1 MTLHSTL
8 FSTDRMAQN
17 KTPKYKHVLLIRFS
31 AIGDVA
37 MTVPVVYSLAKAF
50 PDRRFTMLSNV
61 RFAPFFAGMPDN
73 VSFMGVDLKKDYHG
87 FGAMLK
93 LFFQLRKKHFD
104 AVADLHGVLRT
115 TALSIFFRMF
125 FTKVK
130 RIDKDRRSRKR
141 LTRLKNK
148 DLTPRLTS
156 FDRYRIVLEK
166 LGFVFELGFRSIF
179 GDGKAD
185 LSLVNGIIGE
195 KDCTWVGIAPFAA
208 HKGKIYP
215 LYLMEEVV
223 SQIDSACLCRQFVFA
238 YGKERSLVEEWAQKY
253 RSVEIIDPRL
263 GLQGE
268 LALISNME
276 VMVAMDSSNMHLA
289 SITATPV
296 VSVWGATHPAAG
308 FMGWGQ
314 NPDNCIQLDLPCR
327 PCSIYGKKECIY
339 SDYRCLTGIDPDAV
353 FAKVKMQL
361 GTVPFCTCESKRL

>member
-61 RFAPFFAGMPDN
+61 RFAPFFAGMPGN
-73 VSFMGVDLKKDYHG
+73 VTFMGVDLKKDYHG
-87 FGAMLK
+87 FGAMFK
-93 LFFQLRKKHFD
+93 LFLRLRKQHFD

-185 LSLVNGIIGE
+185 LSTVKGIVGD
-195 KDCTWVGIAPFAA
+195 KDCIWVGIAPFAA

-361 GTVPFCTCESKRL
+361 GTVPFCTC

>member
-1 MTLHSTL
+1 
-8 FSTDRMAQN
+8 MAQN
-17 KTPKYKHVLLIRFS
+17 KEPKYRNILLVRFS

-37 MTVPVVYSLAKAF
+37 MTVPVITSLAKAY

-61 RFAPFFAGMPDN
+61 RFAPFFAGMPQN
-73 VSFMGVDLKKDYHG
+73 VSFIGVDLKKDYHG

-93 LFFQLRKKHFD
+93 LFFRLRKNHFD
-104 AVADLHGVLRT
+104 AMADLHGVLRT
-115 TALSIFFRMF
+115 TALTIFFRLF
-125 FTKVK
+125 FTKVC

-141 LTRLKNK
+141 LTRQKNK

-166 LGFVFELGFRSIF
+166 LGFGFNMDFRSIF
-179 GDGKAD
+179 GGEKAD
-185 LSLVNGIIGE
+185 LSSVKEIVGE

-253 RSVEIIDPRL
+253 RSVEVIDTRL
-263 GLQGE
+263 GLEGE

-276 VMVAMDSSNMHLA
+276 VMLAMDSSNMHLA

-296 VSVWGATHPAAG
+296 VSIWGATHPVAG
-308 FMGWGQ
+308 FLGWGQ
-314 NPDNCIQLDLPCR
+314 KPDDCIQLDLPCR

-339 SDYRCLTGIDPDAV
+339 GDYRCLTGIDPDAV
-353 FAKVKMQL
+353 FAKVKRYL
-361 GTVPFCTCESKRL
+361 

>member
-1 MTLHSTL
+1 M
-8 FSTDRMAQN
+8 DPN
-17 KTPKYKHVLLIRFS
+17 NPKYKNILLIRFS

-37 MTVPVVYSLAKAF
+37 MTVPVLESVAKAY
-50 PDRRFTMLSNV
+50 PDRHFTMLSNA
-61 RFAPFFAGMPDN
+61 RFAPFFAGMPKN

-93 LFFQLRKKHFD
+93 LFLQLRKRRFD

-115 TALSIFFRMF
+115 TALSIFYRLF

-130 RIDKDRRSRKR
+130 RIDKDRHSRKR

-156 FDRYRIVLEK
+156 FDRYHIVLGK
-166 LGFVFELGFRSIF
+166 LGFAFELNFRSIF
-179 GDGKAD
+179 GDGKGN
-185 LSLVNGIIGE
+185 LSSIKAIVGE
-195 KDCTWVGIAPFAA
+195 KDCIWVGIAPFAA

-215 LYLMEEVV
+215 LYLMEDVV

-263 GLQGE
+263 GLEGE
-268 LALISNME
+268 LVLISNME
-276 VMVAMDSSNMHLA
+276 VMLGMDSSNMHLA

-296 VSVWGATHPAAG
+296 VSVWGATHPIAG
-308 FMGWGQ
+308 FLGWGQ
-314 NPDNCIQLDLPCR
+314 KEEDCIQLDLPCR

-339 SDYRCLTGIDPDAV
+339 NDYRCLTGIDPDKV
-353 FAKVKMQL
+353 FAKVKSYL
-361 GTVPFCTCESKRL
+361 

>member
-1 MTLHSTL
+1 
-8 FSTDRMAQN
+8 MAPSN
-17 KTPKYKHVLLIRFS
+17 PKYNNILLIRFS

-37 MTVPVVYSLAKAF
+37 MTVPVLESVAKAY
-50 PDRRFTMLSNV
+50 PDKHFTMLSNA
-61 RFAPFFAGMPDN
+61 RFAPFFAEMPEN
-73 VSFMGVDLKKDYHG
+73 VSFIGVDLKKDYHG

-93 LFFQLRKKHFD
+93 LFLKLHKRHFD

-115 TALSIFFRMF
+115 TALSFFFRSC

-130 RIDKDRRSRKR
+130 RIDKDRRSRKS
-141 LTRLKNK
+141 LTRFKNK
-148 DLTPRLTS
+148 DLNPRLTS
-156 FDRYRIVLEK
+156 FERYRQVLEK
-166 LGFVFELGFRSIF
+166 LGFGFELNFRSIF

-185 LSLVNGIIGE
+185 LSAIKNITGD

-238 YGKERSLVEEWAQKY
+238 YGKERS
-253 RSVEIIDPRL
+253 PRL
-263 GLQGE
+263 GLEGE
-268 LALISNME
+268 LKLISNME
-276 VMVAMDSSNMHLA
+276 VMLAMDSSNMHLA

-339 SDYRCLTGIDPDAV
+339 SDYRCLTGIDPDKV
-353 FAKVKMQL
+353 MAKVKTYL
-361 GTVPFCTCESKRL
+361 

>member
-1 MTLHSTL
+1 
-8 FSTDRMAQN
+8 MAPN
-17 KTPKYKHVLLIRFS
+17 KNPKYKNVLLIRFS

-37 MTVPVVYSLAKAF
+37 MTVPVIDSLAKAF
-50 PDRRFTMLSNV
+50 PEKHFTVLSNV
-61 RFAPFFAGMPDN
+61 RFAPFFAGMPGN

-93 LFFQLRKKHFD
+93 LFLRLRKNHFD

-115 TALSIFFRMF
+115 TALTIFFRLF
-125 FTKVK
+125 FTKVR

-141 LTRLKNK
+141 LTRQKNK
-148 DLTPRLTS
+148 DLTPRVTS

-166 LGFVFELGFRSIF
+166 LGFGFDVKFRSIF
-179 GDGKAD
+179 GDEKAN
-185 LSLVNGIIGE
+185 LSSVRDIVGD
-195 KDCTWVGIAPFAA
+195 KDCPWIGIAPFAA

-215 LYLMEEVV
+215 LYLMEDVV
-223 SQIDSACLCRQFVFA
+223 AQLDSACLCRQFVFA
-238 YGKERSLVEEWAQKY
+238 YGKERSFVEEWAQKY

-263 GLQGE
+263 GLEGE

-276 VMVAMDSSNMHLA
+276 VMLAMDSSNMHLA

-296 VSVWGATHPAAG
+296 VSIWGATHPAAG

-314 NPDNCIQLDLPCR
+314 NPEDCIQLDLPCR

-339 SDYRCLTGIDPDAV
+339 SDYRCLTGIDPDTV
-353 FAKVKMQL
+353 FAKVKAYL
-361 GTVPFCTCESKRL
+361 

>member
-1 MTLHSTL
+1 
-8 FSTDRMAQN
+8 MAQN
-17 KTPKYKHVLLIRFS
+17 NTPKYKHILLIRFS

-37 MTVPVVYSLAKAF
+37 MTVPVVYSLAKAY
-50 PDRRFTMLSNV
+50 PDKHFTMLSNV

-73 VSFMGVDLKKDYHG
+73 VSFLGVDLKKDYHG

-93 LFFQLRKKHFD
+93 LFFRLRKKHFD

-185 LSLVNGIIGE
+185 LSTVKGIVGN
-195 KDCTWVGIAPFAA
+195 KDCIWVGIAPFAA

-223 SQIDSACLCRQFVFA
+223 SQIDSACLCRQFLFA

-339 SDYRCLTGIDPDAV
+339 SDYRCLTGIDPDLV
-353 FAKVKMQL
+353 FAKVKAYL
-361 GTVPFCTCESKRL
+361 

>member
-1 MTLHSTL
+1 
-8 FSTDRMAQN
+8 MAPS
-17 KTPKYKHVLLIRFS
+17 KPKYKNVLLIRFS

-37 MTVPVVYSLAKAF
+37 MTVPVIQSLADAY
-50 PDRRFTMLSNV
+50 PDVHFTVLSNV
-61 RFAPFFAGMPDN
+61 RFAPFYAKMPSN

-93 LFFQLRKKHFD
+93 LFFQLRKRHFD

-115 TALSIFFRMF
+115 TALSIFYRMF
-125 FTKVK
+125 FTRVS
-130 RIDKDRRSRKR
+130 RIDKDRSSRKR
-141 LTRLKNK
+141 LTRQKNK

-156 FDRYRIVLEK
+156 FERYRVVLEK
-166 LGFVFELGFRSIF
+166 LGFKFELRFSSIF
-179 GDGKAD
+179 GDGKGD
-185 LSLVNGIIGE
+185 LSSIKGIIGD

-263 GLQGE
+263 GLEGE
-268 LALISNME
+268 LVLISNMA
-276 VMVAMDSSNMHLA
+276 VMLGMDSSNMHLA
-289 SITATPV
+289 SIVGTPV
-296 VSVWGATHPAAG
+296 VSIWGATHPVAG

-314 NPDNCIQLDLPCR
+314 NADDCMQLDLPCR

-339 SDYRCLTGIDPDAV
+339 GDYRCLTGIDPDQV
-353 FAKVKMQL
+353 FAQVKKYL
-361 GTVPFCTCESKRL
+361 